1 MNGDGEKQDFLALDL
16 DGDRGESGIASGGG
30 GFQQMQLVEQQ
41 VSVEWLR
48 FRVQM
53 GWASTRRSCTTLL
66 EDASQLCAVSGRI
79 TDLCRMSEF
88 AYEPSDSVIAL
99 NHTLVTI
106 SSQQLQVCSPA
117 PDSYNSRYANE
128 RH

>member
-53 GWASTRRSCTTLL
+53 GRASTCRSYTTLS
-66 EDASQLCAVSGRI
+66 ENARQHCVVSGRI
-79 TDLCRMSEF
+79 TNLCRMSEF
-88 AYEPSDSVIAL
+88 AYEPSRSFIAL
-99 NHTLVTI
+99 NNTLVTI

-117 PDSYNSRYANE
+117 PDSYNFRYANE